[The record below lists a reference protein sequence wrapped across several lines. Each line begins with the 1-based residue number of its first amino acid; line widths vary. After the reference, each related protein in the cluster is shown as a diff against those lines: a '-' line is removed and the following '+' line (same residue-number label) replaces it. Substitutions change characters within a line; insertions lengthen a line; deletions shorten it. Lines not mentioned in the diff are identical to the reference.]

1 LQPSTVTSF
10 TVVSPTLQPT
20 NDTCG
25 AVVFTRADGPF
36 RFVIIQSKAGIYG
49 IPKGHME
56 GNETEKET
64 AVREIWEETG
74 LTVEITENF
83 RAEDSYLI
91 LKNGEQRLKQ
101 VVYFLAE
108 YENQTS
114 VAQEAEV
121 NAIHLMDYETALG
134 VFQFESAKRILRE
147 AHQYITK

>member
-1 LQPSTVTSF
+1 MTIEKS
-10 TVVSPTLQPT
+10 
-20 NDTCG
+20 CG
-25 AVVFTRADGPF
+25 AVVYKKENGALQYL
-36 RFVIIQSKAGIYG
+36 IIESKEGIFG
-49 IPKGHME
+49 FPKGHME

-147 AHQYITK
+147 AHQYMSK